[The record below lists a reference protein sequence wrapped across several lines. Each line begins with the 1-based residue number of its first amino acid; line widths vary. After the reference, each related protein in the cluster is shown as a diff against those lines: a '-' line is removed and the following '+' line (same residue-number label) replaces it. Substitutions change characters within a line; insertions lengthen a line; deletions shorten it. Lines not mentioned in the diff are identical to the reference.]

1 MNRNLTFCPFFR
13 MIVLASLCAS
23 TALLQACN
31 GNKSDGMSSGAGG
44 RRTGSGSGA
53 DRGGSA
59 TETDPETQQVIRQL
73 DQQYVIGPT
82 AGGEMDYRIGW
93 QFDVT
98 ARSTLQGMALRG
110 DSLYTL
116 DDQNFLTRLRVV
128 DGHQVWRTQAAEPVV
143 RIISVNVADDRVY
156 LNAGGEML
164 VFDAVNSTQVAK
176 WSLDKIAATPPVEYG
191 PYFIYGARTGE
202 IVWVSRQIGFMSS
215 AYYISHSI
223 AVPPVIK
230 GDTLAAVGND
240 GEVVVLNAANA
251 RRLWGKKLLEPV
263 VCKPVI
269 GEGMLYVA
277 GQDQYL
283 WGYDLASGRTQW
295 SVFTSAPLTDSPTLI
310 GERVYQQIP
319 GAGLW
324 CFNANPID
332 QPGGEKF
339 WQSDKVTGNVL
350 LERRGDLFVWDADA
364 KKLQIIEANRGG
376 IKDTLDLSQVDF
388 LMLGGEG
395 GNDIFVASRD
405 GRVERLSPRN

>member
-1 MNRNLTFCPFFR
+1 MNRNLTFCPLFR

-31 GNKSDGMSSGAGG
+31 GKKSDGMNSGAD
-44 RRTGSGSGA
+44 GSRAGSGA
-53 DRGGSA
+53 TAGRGRPA
-59 TETDPETQQVIRQL
+59 PQTDPETQKVIQQL

-82 AGGEMDYRIGW
+82 AGGEMDYRIDW

-116 DDQNFLTRLRVV
+116 DDQNFLTRLRVT
-128 DGHQVWRTQAAEPVV
+128 DGHQVWREQAAEAVV
-143 RIISVNVADDRVY
+143 RIVSVNVADDRVY
-156 LNAGGEML
+156 LNAGSEML
-164 VFDAVNSTQVAK
+164 VFDVANGTQVAK

-215 AYYISHSI
+215 AYYISQSI
-223 AVPPVIK
+223 RVPPVIK
-230 GDTLAAVGND
+230 DDALSAVGND

-283 WGYDLASGRTQW
+283 WGYDLA
-295 SVFTSAPLTDSPTLI
+295 
-310 GERVYQQIP
+310 
-319 GAGLW
+319 
-324 CFNANPID
+324 
-332 QPGGEKF
+332 
-339 WQSDKVTGNVL
+339 
-350 LERRGDLFVWDADA
+350 
-364 KKLQIIEANRGG
+364 KLQIVEANRGG

-395 GNDIFVASRD
+395 GNEIFAASRD
-405 GRVERLSPRN
+405 GRVERLSPRS